1 MNPAATEFL
10 KQSGKVG
17 GNVLSNALAYS
28 LATHGDKAIGKGLQM
43 AGDLAGLFFGASCLS
58 HSQSLLYLFIFLPP
72 YIYVNKLSPLYNK
85 NFYWQTILN
94 RGRHFL
100 HCR

>member
-28 LATHGDKAIGKGLQM
+28 LATHGDKAIGRGLQM
-43 AGDLAGLFFGASCLS
+43 AGDVAG
-58 HSQSLLYLFIFLPP
+58 YFLD
-72 YIYVNKLSPLYNK
+72 
-85 NFYWQTILN
+85 
-94 RGRHFL
+94 
-100 HCR
+100 